1 MRNNENPEAQPGMM
15 PAGSQSKNLP
25 MSIRI
30 GEKAHSSPPMASAP
44 GCLFALSVAAL
55 ESCYCPFV

>member
-1 MRNNENPEAQPGMM
+1 MQMRNNENPEAQPGMM

-44 GCLFALSVAAL
+44 
-55 ESCYCPFV
+55 